1 MRITKSDLLLFFC
14 GIVVAFMT
22 YSVYNTEMEYRER
35 NKKTFYHF
43 TIIDS
48 SMVLYD
54 EEDNY
59 IGSTRLS
66 GNIDS
71 LLVDYYE

>member
-14 GIVVAFMT
+14 SIVVAFMT

-59 IGSTRLS
+59 IGSTQLS